1 MVLGII
7 GYVVKKK
14 VERRQIHER
23 IESRT
28 PRCVIKLHE
37 MAKQKRKNVRIVT
50 NPLHQY
56 GKRLE
61 KKDISG
67 PFLSAENVGTLRRY
81 FVEGQETYGLTPKTP
96 LQRTHS
102 CEMNMTFTDIAR
114 REVANQT
121 APLINEGTQPFLFNS
136 VSMYRYC
143 R

>member
-28 PRCVIKLHE
+28 PRRVIKLHE

-61 KKDISG
+61 
-67 PFLSAENVGTLRRY
+67 N
-81 FVEGQETYGLTPKTP
+81 
-96 LQRTHS
+96 
-102 CEMNMTFTDIAR
+102 
-114 REVANQT
+114 
-121 APLINEGTQPFLFNS
+121 
-136 VSMYRYC
+136 
-143 R
+143 